1 MENID
6 EYSSEQIDL
15 RDYLYVILKRK
26 WTMITIFTVIVV
38 TVAIKSYT
46 AIPIYQAT
54 TRLIIE
60 KENPNVLSIEEV
72 MDVDSSGTDYY
83 QTQYKIIESR
93 TVAREV
99 IKRLNLNN
107 SEEFFPKPKD
117 NFLSGIKR
125 SVREIISS
133 YKALLT
139 LFKTEKEYAV
149 QEKEKYENYEEGY
162 EMNNALVSAF
172 IGRVNVRPIR
182 NSRLVDI
189 SFQAKDPVL
198 AQKNVNTLA
207 MVYIDQN
214 MDIKLKAAQHAT
226 KWLHGQIGEKRKN
239 VEKAE
244 QALLKYKQEQHIIT
258 DFTSDVE
265 KITAQKLAQLN
276 TRVVDAQSARVE
288 AETRYKQA
296 AAMKGSADMLDSVPE
311 VLNNQLIQQ
320 IKSMEAELY
329 KRMAELSKKY
339 GKKHPRMVAVE
350 SELRAVRKRKAQEI
364 KRVIN
369 SLRNEYK
376 VALAREN
383 SLKKAFAEQ
392 KEETFGL
399 NQKAIRYSVLRR
411 EAESARHMYE
421 MLFNRFKEATLTEDM
436 KTGNI
441 RVVDRA
447 EVQRSPVKPN
457 KKRNILLAIIVG
469 LAMGTGISFFLEYL
483 DNTIQYAEDIEQDLN
498 LPYLGT
504 IPMFTTENN
513 SQNKPENE
521 LITAGSLNSVV
532 SEAYRDIRTN
542 ILFSS
547 VEATP
552 QIILVSSALPLEGKS
567 VTAANLAVTM
577 AQAGS
582 KVLIIDCDMRRP
594 KIHKLFSIDMDR
606 GISNLLTGDYNAGR
620 AIVHTKIPNLDVLAS
635 GPGVPNATDVLGTKR
650 LDDLLSALRKYY
662 DNIIIDSPPATLLA
676 DAVVLSKFVDGVVI
690 VVRAADTAKKIVK
703 NGAEKFLNVG
713 AKIVGTVLNG
723 VVLSRYSHY
732 YRYSYY
738 YSDEYEGGSKWSR
751 GKKDPKSGNG
761 QPARGK
767 AGKAITN
774 FKKEVH
780 W

>member
-6 EYSSEQIDL
+6 EYPSENIDL
-15 RDYLYVILKRK
+15 RDYLHVILKRK

-72 MDVDSSGTDYY
+72 MDIDASGTDYY

-99 IKRLNLNN
+99 IRRLNLNN

-117 NFLSGIKR
+117 NFLTGIKR
-125 SVREIISS
+125 TVREIINS

-139 LFKTEKEYAV
+139 LFKTEKEDAA
-149 QEKEKYENYEEGY
+149 QEKEKSENYEEGY
-162 EMNNALVSAF
+162 EMNSALVSAF
-172 IGRVNVRPIR
+172 IGRINVSPIR

-198 AQKNVNTLA
+198 AKKNVNTLA
-207 MVYIDQN
+207 MVYIAQN

-265 KITAQKLAQLN
+265 KITAQKLAELN

-288 AETRYKQA
+288 AETRYNQA

-376 VALAREN
+376 VALAGEN

-411 EAESARHMYE
+411 EAESARHMYD

-436 KTGNI
+436 KIGNI

-447 EVQRSPVKPN
+447 EVPRSPVKPN

-483 DNTIQYAEDIEQDLN
+483 DNTIKHAEDIEQYLN
-498 LPYLGT
+498 IPYLGT
-504 IPMFTTENN
+504 IPMFPAKND

-521 LITAGSLNSVV
+521 LITVGSLNSVV
-532 SEAYRDIRTN
+532 SAAYRDIRTN

-547 VEATP
+547 AEAKP
-552 QIILVSSALPLEGKS
+552 QIILVSSAVPLEGKS
-567 VTAANLAVTM
+567 ITAANLAVTM

-582 KVLIIDCDMRRP
+582 KVLIIDCDIRRP
-594 KIHKLFSIDMDR
+594 NIHKFFSINKDR
-606 GISNLLTGDYNAGR
+606 GISNLLTGDYNAGS

-635 GPGVPNATDVLGTKR
+635 GSCVPNATDILGTKR
-650 LDDLLSALRKYY
+650 LDDLLGALRKYY
-662 DNIIIDSPPATLLA
+662 DNIIIDSPPSTLLA
-676 DAVVLSKFVDGVVI
+676 DAVVLSKSVDGIII

-703 NGAEKFLNVG
+703 AGAEKFLNVG
-713 AKIVGTVLNG
+713 AKILGTVLNG
-723 VVLSRYSHY
+723 VVLSKYSHY
-732 YRYSYY
+732 YRYPYY
-738 YSDEYEGGSKWSR
+738 FSDEHEGRNKRLR
-751 GKKDPKSGNG
+751 GKKEPKSVNK
-761 QPARGK
+761 QPVTSK
-767 AGKAITN
+767 AS
-774 FKKEVH
+774 
-780 W
+780 